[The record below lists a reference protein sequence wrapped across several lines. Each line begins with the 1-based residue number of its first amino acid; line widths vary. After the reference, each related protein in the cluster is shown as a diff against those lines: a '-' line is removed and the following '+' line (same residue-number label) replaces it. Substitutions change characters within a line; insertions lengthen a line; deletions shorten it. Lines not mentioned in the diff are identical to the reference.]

1 MSQTPTTAPSKTVA
15 SVCPYCGVGCGM
27 LMEVADNKVVK
38 LTGNKQHPANFGRLC
53 TKGSSSHQV
62 LGHSGRLDK
71 AYVRH
76 SRSQSPL
83 PTPMAEAIAHTAA
96 ELNRIRAAYGPG
108 AISFYVSGQMST
120 EAQYLA
126 NKLAKGYIGTNLIE
140 SNSRLCMAS
149 AGAGYKL
156 SLGSDAPPGS
166 YQDFEATNLFFV
178 IGSNMADCH
187 PILYLRM
194 MDRVK
199 AGAKLIV
206 VDPRRTTTAD
216 KADLFLHIKPGT
228 DLALLNGLLHLL
240 HKAGHTNPA
249 FIAQFT
255 QGWEAVEAMLPEY
268 TPQAVSR
275 VTGLAVEDIQAA
287 AELIAAAPEFMTCW
301 TMGLNQSTHGTWNTN
316 AICNLHLATGKICR
330 PGSGP
335 FSLTGQPNAMGGR
348 EMGYMGP
355 GLPGQRSLLV
365 AAERAEVEARWG
377 LPPGAISTE
386 LGKGTIDLFEQ
397 MVAGVVKACWIICT
411 NPVASVPNRQTV
423 IDGLKAAELVITQD
437 AFLDT
442 ETNVYADVLLPGAL
456 WAEAEGTMINS
467 ERNITLMQQAVAP
480 PGEAMAD
487 WRIIA
492 EVAKAMGF
500 SEGFNFASAEEVFE
514 EIKGFYNP
522 KTGWDLRG
530 VSYARL
536 RGEPLQWP
544 MPPQQD
550 SSRSPLRYLND
561 GRSQPLHQDASG
573 ERPALVFATA
583 SGKAQFHARP
593 HLAPAEIPCADY
605 PLMLNTGRVQHQWHT
620 LTKTGKIQTLNK
632 LNPGTFIEIN
642 PQDAEA
648 LGINNKDSVQISSR
662 RGTAVLP
669 AVITE
674 RVVQGSCFAPIHW
687 NDLFGDNL
695 CINAVTS
702 DYVDPISQQPELKVC
717 AVALQKITLINSL
730 EITDSVSESSAATRF
745 TEALA
750 RALRPV
756 PEFTE
761 PEQWY
766 LSGLMEG
773 LKHHQASPQVPVVP
787 ASAPFSAEK
796 RFWLDGLL
804 AGLFS
809 RSAGEPISSLAAG
822 PSINLLY
829 GSQTGNAES
838 LAHSC
843 AEHLRRQGW
852 QPQVSSMDDYNTA
865 QCAEQ
870 SLLVL
875 ITSTFGDGDA
885 PDNAQNFWHFLH
897 SVAAPALP
905 HLKFA
910 VLALGD
916 SNYDQFCGYGK
927 KLDARLLELGAQH
940 LLARVDCDS
949 DYQASFDAWL
959 ENLTTVLAALKPQPA
974 AAQAPS
980 SPSVLTKSPAPFSK
994 NNPHAAKLITNQKL
1008 NGADSNKDVRLFGFS
1023 LAEGLQYE
1031 VGDALGVMPNNDP
1044 HMVGALIQQLKLS
1057 PEALVTVPNV
1067 GDLPLAEALSK
1078 HYEIGKPHPDTL
1090 RLIASQ
1096 TNNSALQMRLDGD
1109 KTALKNWLYGR
1120 QLVDVLNE
1128 FPLAISAGEF
1138 VAQLK
1143 KLQPRLYSIA
1153 SSPKAFSDEVQLC
1166 VSAVR
1171 YRFNDQ
1177 RRQGVSSCYLADR
1190 AGDDDI
1196 AIYLQ
1201 ANKHFKLPKDHNLPV
1216 IMIGPGT
1223 GVAPFRGFL
1232 QERQALGAAGKNWLF
1247 FGEQTQSQDYYFAD
1261 ELQQIKTQG
1270 YLHKLSLAFSRDQAE
1285 KIYVQH
1291 RIAQEAAELWRWLNE
1306 GAHIYVCGDANR
1318 MAKDVDAALTQVIAS
1333 QGAMSLERAQE
1344 ELRALADQK
1353 RYLRDV
1359 Y

>member
-1 MSQTPTTAPSKTVA
+1 
-15 SVCPYCGVGCGM
+15 
-27 LMEVADNKVVK
+27 
-38 LTGNKQHPANFGRLC
+38 
-53 TKGSSSHQV
+53 
-62 LGHSGRLDK
+62 
-71 AYVRH
+71 
-76 SRSQSPL
+76 
-83 PTPMAEAIAHTAA
+83 
-96 ELNRIRAAYGPG
+96 
-108 AISFYVSGQMST
+108 
-120 EAQYLA
+120 
-126 NKLAKGYIGTNLIE
+126 
-140 SNSRLCMAS
+140 
-149 AGAGYKL
+149 
-156 SLGSDAPPGS
+156 
-166 YQDFEATNLFFV
+166 
-178 IGSNMADCH
+178 
-187 PILYLRM
+187 
-194 MDRVK
+194 
-199 AGAKLIV
+199 
-206 VDPRRTTTAD
+206 
-216 KADLFLHIKPGT
+216 ADLFLHIKPGT

-240 HKAGHTNPA
+240 HKAGHTNPG

-330 PGSGP
+330 KGSGP

-492 EVAKAMGF
+492 EVAKAIGF
-500 SEGFNFASAEEVFE
+500 SEGFNFVSAEEVFE

-561 GRSQPLHQDASG
+561 GRSQPLHHDASG

-583 SGKAQFHARP
+583 NGKAQFHARP
-593 HLAPAEIPCADY
+593 HLAPAEMPCADY

-687 NDLFGDNL
+687 NDVFGDNL

-717 AVALQKITLINSL
+717 AVALQKITLINTVDLS
-730 EITDSVSESSAATRF
+730 DSQSESSAHYRLSQTMQG
-745 TEALA
+745 T
-750 RALRPV
+750 LRPV
-756 PEFTE
+756 PEFSE

-773 LKHHQASPQVPVVP
+773 LKHHQASEQVPVIP
-787 ASAPFSAEK
+787 SSAPFSAEK

-809 RSAGEPISSLAAG
+809 RTSVLGAVAAVPPG
-822 PSINLLY
+822 PSITLLY
-829 GSQTGNAES
+829 GSQTGNAEN
-838 LAHSC
+838 LAASC
-843 AEHLRRQGW
+843 AEQLRSLGW
-852 QPQVSSMDDYNTA
+852 NPALYCMDDYNTA
-865 QCAEQ
+865 DLAQQ
-870 SLLVL
+870 TFLVL
-875 ITSTFGDGDA
+875 ITSTFGDGEA

-897 SVAAPALP
+897 SVAAPSVP
-905 HLKFA
+905 QLKFA

-927 KLDARLLELGAQH
+927 KLDARLLELGAEH
-940 LLARVDCDS
+940 LLARVDCDT
-949 DYQASFDAWL
+949 DYQECFDQWL
-959 ENLTTVLAALKPQPA
+959 ENLGAVLAELKPATPIVA
-974 AAQAPS
+974 TAQAPVS
-980 SPSVLTKSPAPFSK
+980 NPAKATNTSAPFSK

-1023 LAEGLQYE
+1023 LAEGLHYE
-1031 VGDALGVMPNNDP
+1031 AGDALGVMPSNDP

-1057 PEALVTVPNV
+1057 PEALVAVPNV

-1128 FPLAISAGEF
+1128 FPLAISADEF

-1153 SSPKAFSDEVQLC
+1153 SS
-1166 VSAVR
+1166 
-1171 YRFNDQ
+1171 
-1177 RRQGVSSCYLADR
+1177 
-1190 AGDDDI
+1190 
-1196 AIYLQ
+1196 
-1201 ANKHFKLPKDHNLPV
+1201 
-1216 IMIGPGT
+1216 
-1223 GVAPFRGFL
+1223 
-1232 QERQALGAAGKNWLF
+1232 
-1247 FGEQTQSQDYYFAD
+1247 
-1261 ELQQIKTQG
+1261 
-1270 YLHKLSLAFSRDQAE
+1270 
-1285 KIYVQH
+1285 
-1291 RIAQEAAELWRWLNE
+1291 
-1306 GAHIYVCGDANR
+1306 
-1318 MAKDVDAALTQVIAS
+1318 
-1333 QGAMSLERAQE
+1333 
-1344 ELRALADQK
+1344 
-1353 RYLRDV
+1353 
-1359 Y
+1359 

>member
-1 MSQTPTTAPSKTVA
+1 
-15 SVCPYCGVGCGM
+15 
-27 LMEVADNKVVK
+27 MEVEDNRVVK
-38 LTGNKQHPANFGRLC
+38 LFGNKNHPANAGRLC
-53 TKGSSSHQV
+53 TKGASSHQV
-62 LGHSGRLDK
+62 LNHPGRLDK
-71 AYVRH
+71 AYVRAG
-76 SRSQSPL
+76 REQNPV
-83 PTPMAEAIAHTAA
+83 PTAMSAAIGYTAK
-96 ELNRIRAAYGPG
+96 ELNRIRSSYGPS

-166 YQDFEATNLFFV
+166 YQDFEATDLFLV

-240 HKAGHTNPA
+240 HKAGHTNSQ
-249 FIAQFT
+249 FIAQYT
-255 QGWEAVEAMLPEY
+255 QGWEQVEEMLEDYSPA
-268 TPQAVSR
+268 AVSR
-275 VTGLAVEDIQAA
+275 VTGLAEADIETAA
-287 AELIAAAPEFMTCW
+287 ALIGAAPEFMTCW

-316 AICNLHLATGKICR
+316 AICNLHLATGTICR

-365 AAERAEVEARWG
+365 EEERAEVEAIWG
-377 LPPGAISTE
+377 LPAGTLTTQ

-397 MVAGVVKACWIICT
+397 MTAGAVKACWIICT
-411 NPVASVPNRQTV
+411 NPVASVPNRQSV
-423 IDGLKAAELVITQD
+423 IAGLQAAELVICQD
-437 AFLDT
+437 AFFET
-442 ETNVYADVLLPGAL
+442 ETNPYADILLPGAL

-467 ERNITLMQQAVAP
+467 ERNITLMQQAVNP

-500 SEGFNFASAEEVFE
+500 TEGFNFASAEEVFE
-514 EIKGFYNP
+514 EIKLFYNP

-530 VSYARL
+530 VSYLRL
-536 RGEPLQWP
+536 REEPLQWP
-544 MPPQQD
+544 MPSGQTA
-550 SSRSPLRYLND
+550 SRSPIRYLND
-561 GRSQPLHQDASG
+561 GQSQTLKLNADGTQPT
-573 ERPALVFATA
+573 LVFATA
-583 SGKAQFHARP
+583 NGKAQFLARP
-593 HLAPAEIPCADY
+593 HLPPAEMPCADY

-620 LTKTGKIQTLNK
+620 LTKTGKIPTLNK

-648 LGINNKDSVQISSR
+648 LGIGAKDSVQISSR

-669 AVITE
+669 AVITD

-687 NDLFGDNL
+687 NDVFGENL

-702 DYVDPISQQPELKVC
+702 DYVDAISQQPELKIC
-717 AVALQKITLINSL
+717 AVALQKITLIPALQVNDAVAEGS
-730 EITDSVSESSAATRF
+730 EITGFAQSVGISHRQT
-745 TEALA
+745 
-750 RALRPV
+750 
-756 PEFTE
+756 PEFSE
-761 PEQWY
+761 QEQWY
-766 LSGLMEG
+766 LSGLLEG
-773 LKHHQASPQVPVVP
+773 LKNSTIQAEVPIIP
-787 ASAPFSAEK
+787 PSSPFSLDK
-796 RFWLDGLL
+796 RLWLDGLL
-804 AGLFS
+804 AGLYS
-809 RSAGEPISSLAAG
+809 RTSSANLLPQAAG
-822 PSINLLY
+822 PKVNVLF
-829 GSQTGNAES
+829 GSQTGNAEA
-838 LAHSC
+838 LAHAC
-843 AEHLRRQGW
+843 ATQLQSEGW
-852 QPQVSSMDDYNTA
+852 QVALSAMDDFNTA
-865 QCAEQ
+865 NLPEQ
-870 SLLVL
+870 QYL
-875 ITSTFGDGDA
+875 IAVTSTFGDGDA
-885 PDNAQNFWHFLH
+885 PDNAQNFWHFMH
-897 SVAAPALP
+897 SVAAPQLQ

-927 KLDARLLELGAQH
+927 KLDARLLELGAEH

-949 DYQASFDAWL
+949 DYQAVFDHWL
-959 ENLTTVLAALKPQPA
+959 ENLSTIFSELKPQTNTIAPGITAASNTSTPA
-974 AAQAPS
+974 
-980 SPSVLTKSPAPFSK
+980 LFSK
-994 NNPHAAKLITNQKL
+994 NNPFHARLITNQKL
-1008 NGADSNKDVRLFGFS
+1008 NGPGSQKDVRLFGFS
-1023 LAEGLQYE
+1023 LAEGLSYE
-1031 VGDALGVMPNNDP
+1031 AGDALGVMPKNNPADVLSLLS
-1044 HMVGALIQQLKLS
+1044 HLNLS
-1057 PEALVTVPNV
+1057 PETPVIVPTFGECSLAHALIN
-1067 GDLPLAEALSK
+1067 
-1078 HYEIGKPHPDTL
+1078 YFEIGKPHPETL
-1090 RLIASQ
+1090 KFIAQKSTNRELDARL
-1096 TNNSALQMRLDGD
+1096 NGD
-1109 KTALKNWLYGR
+1109 KNEMKTWLYGR
-1120 QLVDVLNE
+1120 QLCDLVQE
-1128 FPLAISAGEF
+1128 FPISVAADEF
-1138 VAQLK
+1138 LAQLK

-1153 SSPKAFSDEVQLC
+1153 SSPKAMGDQVQLC

-1171 YRFNDQ
+1171 YGLNGKEH
-1177 RRQGVSSCYLADR
+1177 QGISSCYLADR
-1190 AGDDDI
+1190 AGQDDI
-1196 AIYLQ
+1196 PIYLQ
-1201 ANKHFKLPKDHNLPV
+1201 PNKHFKLPADQSLPV

-1232 QERQALGAAGKNWLF
+1232 QERQALGSVGKNWLF
-1247 FGEQTQSQDYYFAD
+1247 FGEQQRACDYYFAE
-1261 ELQQIKTQG
+1261 ELEVIKEQG

-1285 KIYVQH
+1285 KIYVQN
-1291 RIAQEAAELWRWLNE
+1291 RIAEEAAELWRWLNE

-1318 MAKDVDAALTQVIAS
+1318 MAKDVDAALINVIAS
-1333 QGAMSLERAQE
+1333 QGAMSYEHAE
-1344 ELRALADQK
+1344 AELRALADQK